1 MEKTVYF
8 SKIEYRIHIGYGNVS
23 NVILLDIKNQ
33 ELSYQVFDY
42 HRQMPSVQ
50 GVISEEWNGTN
61 YSYDTSSPARVIKDS
76 KNNFK
81 RQLIKSEPYEK
92 EVVFSYG
99 IKLTDAQMK
108 ELLPYCNALDFEA
121 YRNKEM
127 SMDDP
132 GYIGYRDEIHAE
144 FSGITDSYIPKID
157 LPMSYYYD
165 ETHIWP
171 SEKLYRYLLET
182 YFEDNKKLKGWVH
195 SYGAFS
201 LFY

>member
-1 MEKTVYF
+1 MEKAVYF

-61 YSYDTSSPARVIKDS
+61 YSYDTSSPAKVIKDS

-92 EVVFSYG
+92 EVVFLYG

-132 GYIGYRDEIHAE
+132 GYIGYRDEIHVE

-165 ETHIWP
+165 EIHIWP
-171 SEKLYRYLLET
+171 SEKLYRYLFET

-201 LFY
+201 LF

>member
-1 MEKTVYF
+1 MIVWITIYF

-99 IKLTDAQMK
+99 ITNRSAD
-108 ELLPYCNALDFEA
+108 EGIITLLQC
-121 YRNKEM
+121 
-127 SMDDP
+127 
-132 GYIGYRDEIHAE
+132 IG
-144 FSGITDSYIPKID
+144 F
-157 LPMSYYYD
+157 
-165 ETHIWP
+165 
-171 SEKLYRYLLET
+171 
-182 YFEDNKKLKGWVH
+182 
-195 SYGAFS
+195 
-201 LFY
+201 

>member
-1 MEKTVYF
+1 MDKPIYF
-8 SKIEYRIHIGYGNVS
+8 SKIEYWMRIGRGDVS
-23 NVILLDIKNQ
+23 KVILLDIKNQ

-61 YSYDTSSPARVIKDS
+61 YSYNTSSPARVIKDS

-81 RQLIKSEPYEK
+81 GQLIKSEQYEK

-99 IKLTDAQMK
+99 IKLTEAQMK

-121 YRNKEM
+121 YRDKEM

-132 GYIGYRDEIHAE
+132 GYIGYRDEIHVG

-171 SEKLYRYLLET
+171 SENLYRYLLET